1 MQRDVKRLAA
11 ATVLV
16 ALAWCLPASP
26 AGAQERLTREALAG
40 ADYVRGRLAFQ
51 QRCSAC
57 HTLAEDA
64 LHLAGPN
71 LWEVIGRPAGSR
83 EKFSYSKTLKEA
95 EFAWTPDRVD
105 DWLANPDNYLPGN
118 TMLIPEPVP
127 DRDRLAVISFMM
139 METGGADWPR
149 PEIDIAALET
159 PRGESPAERFPSF
172 WNHLMHNTT
181 RYRWVDEEQ
190 EFEFDA
196 YYNKDGS
203 VSSSMEGVDGFWH
216 IDDRDFFCY
225 ALQGLP
231 IRPNYFVQCFPVAA
245 MAIPRFSEQLWQSP
259 MYGGAV
265 LYGGILPG
273 RPTDDAT
280 ESGPK

>member
-1 MQRDVKRLAA
+1 MKHAAMALTGLAIIWSA
-11 ATVLV
+11 A
-16 ALAWCLPASP
+16 PAP
-26 AGAQERLTREALAG
+26 ADAQVRLTRQALAG

-71 LWEVIGRPAGSR
+71 LWEVIGRTAGTR
-83 EKFSYSKTLKEA
+83 EEFSYSRTLREA
-95 EFAWTPDRVD
+95 SFAWTPDRVD
-105 DWLANPDNYLPGN
+105 DWLANPDDYLPGN

-127 DRDRLAVISFMM
+127 DRDRLAMISFMM
-139 METGGADWPR
+139 VETGGADWPR

-181 RYRWVDEEQ
+181 HYRWVDDAQ
-190 EFEFDA
+190 EFVFDA
-196 YYNKDGS
+196 YFNKDGS

-245 MAIPRFSEQLWQSP
+245 MAIPRFAEQLWQSP

-273 RPTDDAT
+273 RPTDVA
-280 ESGPK
+280 ESAAPE

>member
-1 MQRDVKRLAA
+1 MRRAV
-11 ATVLV
+11 ATVALV
-16 ALAWCLPASP
+16 VLAWSLPASP
-26 AGAQERLTREALAG
+26 AGAQERLTHETLAG

-57 HTLAEDA
+57 HTLAEGA

-71 LWEVIGRPAGSR
+71 LWQVIGRTAGSR
-83 EKFSYSKTLKEA
+83 EEFSYSETLRNA

-105 DWLANPDNYLPGN
+105 DWLANPDGYLPGN

-127 DRDRLAVISFMM
+127 DRDRLAMISFMM

-159 PRGESPAERFPSF
+159 PRAASPAERFPSF

-181 RYRWVDEEQ
+181 HYRWVDDEQ
-190 EFEFDA
+190 EFVFDA
-196 YYNKDGS
+196 YFNKDGS

-231 IRPNYFVQCFPVAA
+231 VDPDYFVQCFPVAA
-245 MAIPRFSEQLWQSP
+245 MAIPRFSEELWQSP
-259 MYGGAV
+259 VYGGGI

-273 RPTDDAT
+273 RPTDDEA
-280 ESGPK
+280 ESASE

>member
-1 MQRDVKRLAA
+1 MKRPAA
-11 ATVLV
+11 AIVLV
-16 ALAWCLPASP
+16 AMAWCLPASP
-26 AGAQERLTREALAG
+26 AGTQERLTREALAG
-40 ADYVRGRLAFQ
+40 ADYVQGRLAFQ

-71 LWEVIGRPAGSR
+71 LWRVMGRAAGSR
-83 EKFSYSKTLKEA
+83 EEFSYSETLRAA

-105 DWLANPDNYLPGN
+105 DWLANPDSYLPGN

-127 DRDRLAVISFMM
+127 DRD
-139 METGGADWPR
+139 
-149 PEIDIAALET
+149 
-159 PRGESPAERFPSF
+159 
-172 WNHLMHNTT
+172 
-181 RYRWVDEEQ
+181 
-190 EFEFDA
+190 
-196 YYNKDGS
+196 
-203 VSSSMEGVDGFWH
+203 
-216 IDDRDFFCY
+216 FFCY

-231 IRPNYFVQCFPVAA
+231 TRPNYFVQCFPVAA

-273 RPTDDAT
+273 RPTDDADT
-280 ESGPK
+280 AAPE

>member
-1 MQRDVKRLAA
+1 MKRVAALIALAA
-11 ATVLV
+11 IV
-16 ALAWCLPASP
+16 WQLPTFP
-26 AGAQERLTREALAG
+26 AGAQERLTRQALAG

-71 LWEVIGRPAGSR
+71 LWQVIGRTAGSR
-83 EKFSYSKTLKEA
+83 EEFSYSETLKKV

-105 DWLANPDNYLPGN
+105 DWLANPDGYLPGN

-127 DRDRLAVISFMM
+127 DRDRLAMISFMM

-159 PRGESPAERFPSF
+159 PRGHSPAERFPSF

-181 RYRWVDEEQ
+181 HYRWVDEEQ
-190 EFEFDA
+190 EFVFDA
-196 YYNKDGS
+196 YFNKDGS

-273 RPTDDAT
+273 RPT
-280 ESGPK
+280 K

>member
-1 MQRDVKRLAA
+1 MIYRAAAAFALAA
-11 ATVLV
+11 VV
-16 ALAWCLPASP
+16 WQLPASP
-26 AGAQERLTREALAG
+26 AGAQERLTREALAA

-71 LWEVIGRPAGSR
+71 LWEVIGRTAGTR
-83 EKFSYSKTLKEA
+83 EEFSYSETLREA
-95 EFAWTPDRVD
+95 GFAWTPDRVD
-105 DWLANPDNYLPGN
+105 EWLANPDSYLPGN

-127 DRDRLAVISFMM
+127 DRDRLPMISFMM

-181 RYRWVDEEQ
+181 RYRWVDDEQ
-190 EFEFDA
+190 EFVFDA

-203 VSSSMEGVDGFWH
+203 VSSNMEGVDGFWH

-273 RPTDDAT
+273 RPTNDAET
-280 ESGPK
+280 AAPE